1 MQGRRREVEV
11 IPREQAAIVGANIRA
26 LRTGKGL
33 TQTQVGELMGW
44 TSNSTVCAAEGRRG
58 GRQRSFTTDEVER
71 LAGFFG
77 IEAWQLTTRCV
88 NCQGHPPIGFA
99 CLTCGVEAT
108 RGGRTHGGPRKG
120 ADPGPVQAPQS
131 AGKTRR
137 ATPEEGLAN
146 SGREQR
152 TRVRRPGPYR

>member
-26 LRTGKGL
+26 LRISKGW
-33 TQTQVGELMGW
+33 TQAQVGDLMGW

-58 GRQRSFTTDEVER
+58 GRQRGFTTDEVGQ

-88 NCQGHPPIGFA
+88 NCEGHPPTGFA
-99 CLTCGVEAT
+99 CLTCRARASRPVRQLAAT
-108 RGGRTHGGPRKG
+108 
-120 ADPGPVQAPQS
+120 Q
-131 AGKTRR
+131 
-137 ATPEEGLAN
+137 
-146 SGREQR
+146 
-152 TRVRRPGPYR
+152 